1 MHNGHQMSD
10 SCHLSVVATARNDN
24 HGGSFLYRMQHFVDG
39 FIEQCKRHQLKA
51 ELIIVE
57 WNPPEETEPL
67 YKALQFPS
75 DRGQCAIRFIQV
87 PKEVHMKLQH
97 ADQLPLYQ
105 MIAKNVGIR
114 RALGQFVLATN
125 IDILF
130 SDELIQF
137 IRDRLK
143 KGHLY
148 RVDRLDV
155 PSELPP
161 KCSLKEILEFCDLNC
176 FRINGK
182 YGTWIKVNGCWK
194 SNTTVR
200 DLYNKTIRCTKKT
213 VYKLQQKIGFAK
225 EKGVLIRRLVSFSV
239 LLPFKTVRVLYVL
252 IRKSVR
258 SPPLLISWAYLRL
271 VRRLCFKS
279 HTNACGDFT
288 LLSSVDWMKLKG
300 YPEWEMFSWHI
311 DSVLLYQAKSCAI
324 KEVDL
329 PRKMAAYHIE
339 HGFASGYTPEAY
351 EALFNRLKD
360 KGIPYL
366 SNADIDEISFKA
378 MKAKE
383 PIIYNDDNWGM
394 AHISLEEVRI

>member
-1 MHNGHQMSD
+1 MRNGHQMSD
-10 SCHLSVVATARNDN
+10 SFHLSVVATGRNDN
-24 HGGSFLYRMQHFVDG
+24 HGGSFLYRMQHFVNG

-51 ELIIVE
+51 ELIIVD

-67 YKALQFPS
+67 HKALQFPE
-75 DRGQCAIRFIQV
+75 DKGRCAIRFIQV
-87 PKEVHMKLQH
+87 PKEVHMTLQH
-97 ADQLPLYQ
+97 ADKLPLYQ

-161 KCSLKEILEFCDLNC
+161 KCSLKEILEFCDQNY

-182 YGTWIKVNGCWK
+182 HGTWVKVNGCWQPK
-194 SNTTVR
+194 ATAR
-200 DLYNKTIRCTKKT
+200 ELYNKVIQHIKKS
-213 VYKLQQKIGFAK
+213 VGHLQLKD
-225 EKGVLIRRLVSFSV
+225 SV
-239 LLPFKTVRVLYVL
+239 ANMRKTRIPKVTSLFRIVKTLFNS
-252 IRKSVR
+252 IRKSVH
-258 SPPLLISWAYLRL
+258 LLLSLTSWVYLRL
-271 VRRLCFKS
+271 KRRLCFKS

-288 LLSSVDWMKLKG
+288 LLSSADWMKLKG

-311 DSVLLYQAKSCAI
+311 DSVLLYQAKSCEI
-324 KEVDL
+324 KEIDL

-339 HGFASGYTPEAY
+339 HGFASGYTPEGY
-351 EALFNRLKD
+351 EALFNRLKA

-366 SNADIDEISFKA
+366 TNEEMDEISFKA
-378 MKAKE
+378 MKAKN
-383 PIIYNDDNWGM
+383 PIVYNNENWGM
-394 AHISLEEVRI
+394 AQLSFEEVWV